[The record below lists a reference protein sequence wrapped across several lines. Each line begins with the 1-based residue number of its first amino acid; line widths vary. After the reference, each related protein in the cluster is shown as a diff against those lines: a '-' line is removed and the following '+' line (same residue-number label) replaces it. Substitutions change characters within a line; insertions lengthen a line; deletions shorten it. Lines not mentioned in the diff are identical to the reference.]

1 MNEIVKLKS
10 YGRKSAIESD
20 SDEYHEID
28 QNAIIEETT
37 FTIARPKQYNIN
49 EYEYFTQ
56 HNVKV
61 KEKRKKKPKIEKSKE
76 CGTIMDIINSELAST
91 MPPVIKNIVEILKF
105 DEEHKFVSY
114 QSSSLRNLLKNHHND
129 AEHGWSFNA
138 RPVKLSPIFP
148 KVLENTVAV
157 DFSASVHYV
166 KPLMFKDFVSNFKDP
181 DDNIQNQKFLDIQIQ
196 NMKFTH
202 HHKFSLEVLLHV
214 KLMEYYN
221 EYLNNQKLLKE
232 ICRNIKVS
240 RETKNNLKEQLL
252 KITNDANENVK
263 FDKTLL
269 KYTAK
274 LFYFKDLHIDT
285 LKKQKDV
292 IHKLLSLWADI
303 QIVREKSGRMEVNYY
318 LDVKKTTIN
327 DYEKEWNLVFETE
340 YIDMLDKIEYEY
352 AKAYIEYKETK
363 NRLSMNGDEKKKISK
378 PKLQIDEAKL
388 KTETESIVNK
398 IFPKDKID
406 LVLKSNKHTKK
417 DLLKPV
423 HVLFAYDYY
432 FKVFVD
438 DIFVCESELFTCKDY
453 LHTLEV
459 AESFSV
465 QILPRNKTLKI
476 ALYENDIKVSSII
489 MCIDEIKH
497 NFNLAEFKNLNF
509 VYREY
514 IVYPN
519 HKYVGSGYGIKEIA
533 TESKVRLKSSNIFK
547 SNLVTACE
555 VNIKIGWNEKFD
567 EYSHAN
573 ILSSIEIER
582 KIKRLL
588 HGIDKPNINTLVDII
603 NKLYERN
610 VENNEKIIRAL
621 QEVCKITINNDHMFP
636 FDDENGN
643 IRLKLLYLRN
653 NGGFVNI
660 ENKLVPLVTSQIST
674 EQVNCLQNANDKVID
689 IQNLDTDIDTDPIDM
704 QRHIGMKYVQKLN
717 ENLQQTL
724 NEFLLQKTHKDV
736 VKDFKDLSLRGL
748 LTNQAKIMTLSASS
762 SIIKQQ
768 LLKECSIKEQEIQ
781 VTVLRAFNLPDRSTS
796 ILTEN
801 DDDENER
808 IAGFKLRPLRPF
820 VKLSYHGN
828 SAQTAPGIGCYPS
841 WNQTIKIR
849 TKFTPFSSI
858 HINVYD
864 EYRKNM
870 TGMGTQEDI
879 GTVHY
884 RRCSR
889 WLGTLL
895 VPLSTVLDLGTLRGT
910 FKLTTPPFIIGY
922 ENPTSK
928 EAKTLIPEV
937 RRLMKKDISFITL
950 HITTSLSQLGG
961 VQAYSLPVPN
971 TPTDDHVI
979 KHLNNFVIKY
989 LNDFPSRSI
998 SLTFV
1003 DSSGKNRCV
1012 TDLLQPIP
1020 HPDLVCFPK
1029 NPKSRL
1035 GSAQSKSSGLSRSS
1049 SSKSSV
1055 KRKDE
1060 INSFVDEEERGSMY
1074 SGYSA
1079 NWKNEENQLKAVNTC
1094 LRYVSLI
1101 PTYEVIES
1109 QVVTLTPQELLKVL
1123 YGSRTD
1129 HTILLASYFLHL
1141 GIKCWIVTGLAL
1153 PYGLS
1158 TYALVKYDLVTNR
1171 YVTVDD
1177 QIYKSRKFLK
1187 KSEDFLWHVFDA
1199 VAGER
1204 YELRDVA
1211 CPLKSV
1217 YYVFNE
1223 ENIWVNIQ
1231 SSQDCE
1237 SLSFD
1242 FSKTSDWQPVFNT
1255 VLPVPRPPTLSTES
1269 LYSAP
1274 CEVERLQESLETK
1287 ITSKVEKWR
1296 SRMKTVWNRYC
1307 CTLLRE
1313 TLPQWEY
1320 WAFNSTDFRPEP
1332 GHRLKQLMASYKMY
1346 GFPLNMHYVNAKSV
1360 LANVKAST
1368 VHANDDPDVE
1378 FALAVQVFPYPNN
1391 VISVWVFLASITR
1404 I

>member
-1 MNEIVKLKS
+1 MNEKVKLKL
-10 YGRKSAIESD
+10 YGIKTATESD
-20 SDEYHEID
+20 SEQYHEID

-37 FTIARPKQYNIN
+37 FTIAPPKKLNIN
-49 EYEYFTQ
+49 EYEFFTQ
-56 HNVKV
+56 HNVQV
-61 KEKRKKKPKIEKSKE
+61 KEKRKKKTKKEKSKDY
-76 CGTIMDIINSELAST
+76 GKIMDIINSELTST
-91 MPPVIKNIVEILKF
+91 MPPILKNVIEILKL

-114 QSSSLRNLLKNHHND
+114 QPSSIRNLLQKHHND
-129 AEHGWSFNA
+129 AERGWSLNA
-138 RPVKLSPIFP
+138 RHVKLSPFFP
-148 KVLENTVAV
+148 KVLENTVTV
-157 DFSASVHYV
+157 DF
-166 KPLMFKDFVSNFKDP
+166 PL
-181 DDNIQNQKFLDIQIQ
+181 LR
-196 NMKFTH
+196 
-202 HHKFSLEVLLHV
+202 
-214 KLMEYYN
+214 
-221 EYLNNQKLLKE
+221 E
-232 ICRNIKVS
+232 ICRNIKIS

-252 KITNDANENVK
+252 KITNGTNENVK

-269 KYTAK
+269 KYTAR
-274 LFYFKDLHIDT
+274 LFYFKDLHIDM

-303 QIVREKSGRMEVNYY
+303 QIVREKTGRVEVNYH
-318 LDVKKTTIN
+318 LEVNKTPIN

-352 AKAYIEYKETK
+352 AKAYTDYKETK
-363 NRLSMNGDEKKKISK
+363 NRLSVNGDEKKKISK
-378 PKLQIDEAKL
+378 PKLHVDEAKL
-388 KTETESIVNK
+388 KIETESIVNK

-406 LVLKSNKHTKK
+406 LVLKSNKHNKK
-417 DLLKPV
+417 DLLKAV
-423 HVLFAYDYY
+423 HVLFACNYY

-459 AESFSV
+459 SESLSV
-465 QILPRNKTLKI
+465 QILPRNKTLHI
-476 ALYENDIKVSSII
+476 ALYENDIQVSSLL
-489 MCIDEIKH
+489 MCIDEIKT
-497 NFNLAEFKNLNF
+497 NFPLAEFKKVNF
-509 VYREY
+509 VYRDY

-519 HKYVGSGYGIKEIA
+519 PKYVGSGYGIKEIA

-573 ILSSIEIER
+573 ILSLIEIER
-582 KIKRLL
+582 KLKRLL
-588 HGIDKPNINTLVDII
+588 HGVDKPNINTFIDII
-603 NKLYERN
+603 NKLYVRN
-610 VENNEKIIRAL
+610 VENNDKIIRAL
-621 QEVCKITINNDHMFP
+621 QEVCKITINNDDTFP
-636 FDDENGN
+636 FDNENGN
-643 IRLKLLYLRN
+643 KLRLKLLYLRN

-660 ENKLVPLVTSQIST
+660 ENKLVPLVASEMST
-674 EQVNCLQNANDKVID
+674 EQVNCLQNVNDNVID
-689 IQNLDTDIDTDPIDM
+689 IQNIDSDKDVDPIDL
-704 QRHIGMKYVQKLN
+704 QRYIGMKYVQKLN
-717 ENLQQTL
+717 ENLQRTL

-748 LTNQAKIMTLSASS
+748 LTNQAKILTLSASS

-768 LLKECSIKEQEIQ
+768 LLQECSIKEQEIQ

-796 ILTEN
+796 MLTEK

-820 VKLSYHGN
+820 VKLSYHGT

-858 HINVYD
+858 HVNVYD
-864 EYRKNM
+864 ECRVNM
-870 TGMGTQEDI
+870 TGTGTQEDV

-895 VPLSTVLDLGTLRGT
+895 VPLFTVLDLGTLRGT
-910 FKLTTPPFIIGY
+910 FKLTTPPLIIGY

-937 RRLMKKDISFITL
+937 RRLMKKDISFLTL
-950 HITTSLSQLGG
+950 HIATNLSQLGG
-961 VQAYSLPVPN
+961 VQAYSQPVPN
-971 TPTDDHVI
+971 TSTDDRVI
-979 KHLNNFVIKY
+979 KHLNNFVTKY

-1012 TDLLQPIP
+1012 TEFLQPIP
-1020 HPDLVCFPK
+1020 FPDLVYFPK

-1035 GSAQSKSSGLSRSS
+1035 GSAQSKISGLSRSS

-1055 KRKDE
+1055 KTKDE
-1060 INSFVDEEERGSMY
+1060 TNSFVDEEERGSMY

-1079 NWKNEENQLKAVNTC
+1079 NWRSEENQLKTVNIC

-1101 PTYEVIES
+1101 PTYEVTES
-1109 QVVTLTPQELLKVL
+1109 QVVTLTAQELLKIL

-1141 GIKCWIVTGLAL
+1141 GIKCWIVTGIAL

-1158 TYALVKYDLVTNR
+1158 TYALVKYDLVTNT

-1255 VLPVPRPPTLSTES
+1255 VGPVPRPPTLSTES

-1274 CEVERLQESLETK
+1274 CEVDKLQEALESK

-1320 WAFNSTDFRPEP
+1320 WAFNSTEFRPEP
-1332 GHRLKQLMASYKMY
+1332 GHRLKQLMATYKMY
-1346 GFPLNMHYVNAKSV
+1346 GFPLNMHYVSAKSV
-1360 LANVKAST
+1360 LANVKASA

-1378 FALAVQVFPYPNN
+1378 FALAVQVFAYPNN
-1391 VISVWVFLASITR
+1391 VVSVWVFLASITS